1 MWEEILPDDLLI
13 KVLPISYCHLH
24 LSLFDITLLDCY
36 ATGDR
41 MPGVPPGQF
50 SKLGKQQLVPQLNQG
65 QQLYLCLYCY
75 SQHLYLCLYCSRLYV
90 GCALYFVTPTNSI
103 LFYIRTLNPPNC
115 PGHRPERNVG
125 LGRRHLS
132 QPQPQLP
139 HGFVQNMLLLPFRYD
154 TRVCL
159 WNYDVKTNLKSPAP
173 LKPFSQVPIKLK
185 FDPET
190 VHMCTKLSGVAA
202 SYSTKEKF
210 DSILHFLS
218 KRLVLKY

>member
-139 HGFVQNMLLLPFRYD
+139 HGFVQNMLWLPFRYD

-159 WNYDVKTNLKSPAP
+159 WNYD
-173 LKPFSQVPIKLK
+173 IKLIWNPQPPSSHSRR
-185 FDPET
+185 FR
-190 VHMCTKLSGVAA
+190 SN
-202 SYSTKEKF
+202 
-210 DSILHFLS
+210 
-218 KRLVLKY
+218 